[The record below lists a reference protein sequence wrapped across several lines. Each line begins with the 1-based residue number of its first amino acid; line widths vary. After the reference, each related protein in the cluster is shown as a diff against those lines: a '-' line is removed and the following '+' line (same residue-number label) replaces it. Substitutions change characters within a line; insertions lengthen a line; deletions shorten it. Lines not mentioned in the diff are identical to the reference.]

1 MVIKATNLRQLQS
14 NGIKESST
22 AKLNIRQ
29 IHDAYSRL
37 APLYGIWEWVAEG
50 SAQRTAIE
58 MAAIQNGES
67 LLEVAVG
74 LGTSLNILR
83 KQNPNG
89 KNIGMDLT
97 SAMLQ
102 RTRKYLMSDQQLD
115 PDLCRGDARFMPF
128 ADASFD
134 LVYCAFLLDLLSISD
149 IHASIREM
157 RRVLRPSGRIVILH
171 LSMNLRLFNWFWI
184 PLYSS
189 IPMLLGGCRPIQLTN
204 CLPRDGFMVKNV
216 KFVSQWGIPSEAI
229 LATPNV

>member
-1 MVIKATNLRQLQS
+1 MRQIHS
-14 NGIKESST
+14 NEIKETSA

-29 IHDAYSRL
+29 ISDAYTRL

-50 SAQRTAIE
+50 SAQRTAME

-89 KNIGMDLT
+89 RNIGMDLT
-97 SAMLQ
+97 SVMLR
-102 RTRKYLMSDQQLD
+102 RTRKHLMIDQNVN
-115 PDLCRGDARFMPF
+115 PALCQGDAMVMPF

-134 LVYCAFLLDLLSISD
+134 LIYCTFLLDLLPIPD
-149 IHASIREM
+149 IHVVIREM
-157 RRVLRPSGRIVILH
+157 RRVLRPSGRVVIAH
-171 LSMNLRLFNWFWI
+171 LSMNHRSFNWFWI
-184 PLYSS
+184 LLYSS

-204 CLPRDGFMVKNV
+204 CLPHDGFMVQQV
-216 KFVSQWGIPSEAI
+216 QVVSQWGIPSEII
-229 LATPNV
+229 LATPNG